1 MQTFDLDQFWP
12 FPPAASDPMAG
23 SAAPSTGLPRRTPA
37 ADHVKTDSTPRW
49 DDAFGPEAYL
59 VETGQ
64 NDQTQSWHSAIAQL
78 QSKASAFLGSF
89 DHKAALWV
97 STGFV
102 AGMVSWHT
110 IGFWGFVSEAV
121 LYRGDRNV
129 EVVMAERPPAI
140 ATKVVASVPIT
151 TGSITKADES
161 PGACMALI
169 FDRTTGTTAAT
180 ACGNSPPFRDAG
192 RGKRSDRLAT
202 AEARLQDKTAWS
214 ATTAVD
220 PATQRIVVQPPA
232 ETDFNL
238 TITPAQ

>member
-12 FPPAASDPMAG
+12 FPPPASDTMTESPTANAQRR
-23 SAAPSTGLPRRTPA
+23 SSKTGRSPQDGA
-37 ADHVKTDSTPRW
+37 PRW
-49 DDAFGPEAYL
+49 DDAFSPETYP
-59 VETGQ
+59 VECGHHEHA
-64 NDQTQSWHSAIAQL
+64 QSWHAGLARL
-78 QSKASAFLGSF
+78 QTKANAFFSSF

-102 AGMVSWHT
+102 AGMVSWHA
-110 IGFWGFVSEAV
+110 IGFWGFVSETV
-121 LYRGDRNV
+121 LYRGERSV
-129 EVVMAERPPAI
+129 EVVSAERPRPI

-151 TGSITKADES
+151 TGSIATADERPS
-161 PGACMALI
+161 ACMELI
-169 FDRTTGTTAAT
+169 FNRSDGTTAAS
-180 ACGNSPPFRDAG
+180 ACGTSPPFRDAG

-220 PATQRIVVQPPA
+220 PATQRIVVQPPT